1 MGGQGLTLRLFL
13 FGRRA
18 AGKSAVAGF
27 LEEWG
32 ARVYKLSDPLYRIAR
47 ELFGMKEKDRALL
60 QRLGNKLR
68 EIDPDCL
75 LKHFSLRLCADG
87 PQFAVVEDVRL
98 LREAERLRQMGFAGV
113 LVRAPDPVRFARL
126 KARGENVL
134 PEEEEHRTE
143 SEVDL
148 IVPDY
153 VIDNDGSLEDLR
165 GAVAAVVAEAACRQG
180 QR

>member
-1 MGGQGLTLRLFL
+1 VTLRLFL
-13 FGRRA
+13 FGRRG

-60 QRLGNKLR
+60 QRLGDKLR
-68 EIDPDCL
+68 EVDPDCL
-75 LKHFSLRLCADG
+75 LKHLSFRLYADA
-87 PQFAVVEDVRL
+87 PRFAVVEDVRL

-126 KARGENVL
+126 KARGEDVL
-134 PEEEEHRTE
+134 PEKEEHPTE

-153 VIDNDGSLEDLR
+153 VIDNRGTLKELR
-165 GAVAAVVAEAACRQG
+165 KAAAAVVAEAVYRQG
-180 QR
+180 RR